1 MTRYGNNA
9 RGVRQM
15 IEDDRRE
22 AHAESMEITKKSAEC
37 AHCGKRIVWNVATHA
52 WEHRPAVTGL
62 KPCACYV
69 LGNYILDSLGGMS
82 G

>member
-1 MTRYGNNA
+1 
-9 RGVRQM
+9 
-15 IEDDRRE
+15 
-22 AHAESMEITKKSAEC
+22 MEITKKSAEC